1 MGRVQNILSRLT
13 IISIVMD
20 IITAVLNSSTVSP
33 LHGGTLVCVS
43 AALQAG
49 AGADVA
55 HQLAELIRQEADVLQ
70 EDLPNGAGAE
80 LLLLLHGPC
89 LPTVHFFTNL
99 DDV

>member
-13 IISIVMD
+13 IISIFMD
-20 IITAVLNSSTVSP
+20 IITAGLNSSTVSP

-55 HQLAELIRQEADVLQ
+55 HQLAELIRQ
-70 EDLPNGAGAE
+70 DLPNGAGAE